1 MIEKYKRVLVKLSI
15 LDPAF
20 SAQSLYFLIFLHSR
34 SYFYKPV
41 LFFDEDGHEIH
52 SAVGL
57 NLVEK

>member
-15 LDPAF
+15 LNEMF

-34 SYFYKPV
+34 SYFYQPI
-41 LFFDEDGHEIH
+41 LFYDEDGDEIK

-57 NLVEK
+57 NLV